1 MPLRQ
6 QLPRKQYNL
15 LSIIEK
21 TKKFTWV
28 QQAHFKIYITI
39 IRQGLTINKK
49 RHNTQLTNYIW
60 ELKGANKD
68 YNLKWEMLCGITNNN
83 KKIQQNK

>member
-1 MPLRQ
+1 M
-6 QLPRKQYNL
+6 
-15 LSIIEK
+15 
-21 TKKFTWV
+21 WV

-68 YNLKWEMLCGITNNN
+68 YNLKWEILSKTKTKLKNN
-83 KKIQQNK
+83 KTYRLCRVATW

>member
-49 RHNTQLTNYIW
+49 RHNT
-60 ELKGANKD
+60 
-68 YNLKWEMLCGITNNN
+68 
-83 KKIQQNK
+83 